1 MAQTNFQN
9 LNWVQGWGVVKEADE
24 KLEFVAFFATQE
36 DAEAAAEARIGC
48 RVCWLSYK
56 DGLGFRPSKKD
67 SEH

>member
-1 MAQTNFQN
+1 MAQTNLQN
-9 LNWVQGWGVVKEADE
+9 LSWVQGWGVVREVDE
-24 KLEFVAFFATQE
+24 QLEFVAFFDTQE

-56 DGLGFRPSKKD
+56 DGLDFRPKED